1 MISEPFTPK
10 NSLIYRLDPR
20 LKVILATIYSFVVA
34 LSSKIETLLG
44 AIVFSLV
51 LIALSRLDLREVFK
65 RVAAVNGFILFLWLV
80 LPFTIEGTPL
90 FHLGPFNMTRE
101 GVLISLQITVKS
113 NAILLAFIALIAS
126 MPLTVL
132 GHALNRLFIP
142 EKMVLL
148 LLLTYRYLFVMEQE
162 YQRLVRSAKIR
173 GFRSGTNMHTY
184 KTYAYLIGMLFVRAS
199 ARAERVHQAM
209 LCRGFQGKFYSLYN
223 FSISRA
229 DWICSAVMLSV
240 IIGLA
245 LLELLKIIA

>member
-10 NSLIYRLDPR
+10 DSLIYRLDPR

-44 AIVFSLV
+44 AIIFSLV
-51 LIALSRLDLREVFK
+51 LIVLSRLDIREVFK
-65 RVAAVNGFILFLWLV
+65 RVAAVNGLILFLWLM
-80 LPFTIEGTPL
+80 LPFTIEGAPL
-90 FHLGPFNMTRE
+90 FHLGPFSVTRE

-126 MPLTVL
+126 MPMTVL

-162 YQRLVRSAKIR
+162 YQRLVRSVKIR

-184 KTYAYLIGMLFVRAS
+184 KTYAYLIGMLFVKAS

-209 LCRGFQGKFYSLYN
+209 LCRGFQRKFYSLYN
-223 FSISRA
+223 FSISRT